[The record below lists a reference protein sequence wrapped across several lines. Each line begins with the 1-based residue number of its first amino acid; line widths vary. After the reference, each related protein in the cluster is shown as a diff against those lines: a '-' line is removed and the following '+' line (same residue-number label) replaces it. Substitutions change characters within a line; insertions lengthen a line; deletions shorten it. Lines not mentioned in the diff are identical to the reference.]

1 MCMCIRKTAQAVNTT
16 PRKKYSQG
24 DAMTTDFSSTNNINS
39 HGHHEG
45 CRLGMQQAP
54 DDEGE

>member
-1 MCMCIRKTAQAVNTT
+1 MCIRKTAQAVNTT